1 MKDRK
6 MSIRISEKDLQKIR
20 QKAKQSGLTF
30 TDYVTRTCLKKKII
44 VIDGL
49 DEVIRLQK
57 AIGNNL
63 NQLTKLANLG
73 RIEVVD
79 LQPLKEEYSRCTSYL
94 SGLLEGKE

>member
-49 DEVIRLQK
+49 RFIAECRAVPRNSTTPSQPK
-57 AIGNNL
+57 SAIIHN
-63 NQLTKLANLG
+63 T
-73 RIEVVD
+73 
-79 LQPLKEEYSRCTSYL
+79 
-94 SGLLEGKE
+94 